1 MQKILSNFAT
11 NPKTRKA
18 LEFFNIEG
26 SILHLASA
34 SSVSELLGREVTVC
48 PLARLNQCDAP
59 CLDHQGRGRMD
70 SVANARLKKTARY
83 FTDRAGFMSQLRAEL
98 TLQEKRAAKRGKRSV
113 ARLDGTSDLGLAMS
127 LCGEYP
133 ETQFFDYTK
142 VTARYMRWLREGSAN
157 YSLTY
162 SLGAGNRA
170 DAVKVLRAG
179 GNVAVV
185 FRLRKGQPLPE
196 KWEGFTVIDG
206 DLHDF
211 RFLDPKNVVVGLR
224 SKGTSYHDQSGFV
237 QEPN

>member
-1 MQKILSNFAT
+1 MQKLLSNFAT

-18 LEFFNIEG
+18 LGFFNIEG
-26 SILHLASA
+26 SILYLASA
-34 SSVSELLGREVTVC
+34 SSVSKTLGREVTVC
-48 PLARLNQCDAP
+48 PLARLNECEKP
-59 CLDHQGRGRMD
+59 CLDHQGRGSMD

-83 FTDRAGFMSQLRAEL
+83 FTDRAAFMSQLRAEL
-98 TLQEKRAAKRGKRSV
+98 TLQEKRAAKKGKRSV
-113 ARLDGTSDLGLAMS
+113 ARIDGTSDLGLAMGF
-127 LCGEYP
+127 CGEYP

-142 VTARYMRWLREGSAN
+142 VTARYMQWLREGSPN

-162 SLGAGNRA
+162 SLGAGNKA
-170 DAVKVLRAG
+170 DAVKVLEAG

-196 KWEGFTVIDG
+196 KWEGFNVIDG

-224 SKGTSYHDQSGFV
+224 SKGTSYYDHSGFV